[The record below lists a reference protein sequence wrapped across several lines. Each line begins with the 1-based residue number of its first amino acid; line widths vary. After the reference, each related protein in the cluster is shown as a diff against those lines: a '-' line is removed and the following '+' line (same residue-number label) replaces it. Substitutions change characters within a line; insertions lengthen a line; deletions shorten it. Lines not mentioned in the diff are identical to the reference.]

1 VRRVRYLHPV
11 TLSVITGVLLA
22 GASAAAS
29 ARGAGQ
35 AVTAKSVWSGVYTAE
50 QAAAGEK
57 IYFAQCA
64 SCHGDDL
71 AGRERAPAL
80 AGPQFLDAWH
90 GKHLRLMLERIQEM
104 PPGTP
109 VSAADGL
116 SVLTFLLY
124 SSEMPAGSTPLP
136 PDRARLAEITF
147 ERTKP

>member
-1 VRRVRYLHPV
+1 MRSSHPV
-11 TLSVITGVLLA
+11 MLSVAASVLLG
-22 GASAAAS
+22 GASAAALGG
-29 ARGAGQ
+29 GASQ
-35 AVTAKSVWSGVYTAE
+35 RVTTTSVWSGVYTAD

-57 IYFAQCA
+57 VYFAQCS

-104 PPGTP
+104 PPGAP

-116 SVLTFLLY
+116 NVLAFLLY